1 MLTACLLSSFVK
13 KIPSNCII
21 MWFDK
26 KNIFVVNQTEKTLST
41 CIMMWF
47 DEKKNLLR
55 KSNHRKI
62 RQIARWCVLT
72 KKIFSFFT
80 VGFLDIFFSWGPEG
94 YIVRFHIFY
103 SSFETSDCWRTPQ
116 KYGVWTLKR
125 NPTWKRYVPLLLTKV
140 KQLWF
145 LSISKI

>member
-1 MLTACLLSSFVK
+1 MT
-13 KIPSNCII
+13 
-21 MWFDK
+21 K

-80 VGFLDIFFSWGPEG
+80 VGFLDIFFREAQKGTSCVFIYFTVALKQVIAEELLKNMGFEEKPNMKK
-94 YIVRFHIFY
+94 VC
-103 SSFETSDCWRTPQ
+103 SFTFNQSQAVVVFINFKNLRA
-116 KYGVWTLKR
+116 KIHTLA
-125 NPTWKRYVPLLLTKV
+125 P
-140 KQLWF
+140 F
-145 LSISKI
+145 